1 MSEIIELTP
10 TIKAV
15 MMTKEDMLSDE
26 EVKDVLATIPEETLT
41 YYIDLMGN
49 DTPKDLPVEDIEP
62 ATRMKRAG
70 YTITDKADFYYFG
83 HHKWSSRWGKK
94 PNRVVWHHMAGNLTV
109 KQFMA
114 IMLSTRQMSP
124 TISIHTDG
132 TVYAWVP
139 EEMRPW
145 TTGSYEADQTALTFE
160 LANDQIGG
168 QWHISNKVLDL
179 AAQIHAEWSKRYGIP
194 TTYSYRGAGINMHK
208 DWAATSCPGPY
219 LENLIRNGTITA
231 KINYYLGIKPT
242 PTPTPAKK
250 PDQILTKGSKVKSY
264 GFLVEQLKKEDGVW
278 LMYNSWVGG
287 WIPCADVDEVDAR
300 DGKKDQI
307 VHIGS
312 GCAFPGTYTIAEV
325 DPYADRCRFEGF
337 KYWVKCRCVE
347 EVQEGK

>member
-1 MSEIIELTP
+1 MSENIELTP

-26 EVKDVLATIPEETLT
+26 EVKEVLATIPEETLM
-41 YYIDLMGN
+41 YHIDLMGN

-70 YTITDKADFYYFG
+70 YTISDKADFYYFA
-83 HHKWSSRWGKK
+83 HKKWSSRWGKK

-145 TTGSYEADQTALTFE
+145 TTGSYAADQTALTFE

-168 QWHISNKVLDL
+168 DWHISNTVLDL

-231 KINYYLGIKPT
+231 KINHYLGIDPKPT
-242 PTPTPAKK
+242 PSSDY
-250 PDQILTKGSKVKSY
+250 PDQILTVGSKVKSY
-264 GFLVEQLKKEDGVW
+264 GFLVEDLRWRNGGWQ
-278 LMYNSWVGG
+278 MYNSWVGG
-287 WIPCADVDEVDAR
+287 WIPCKDVDEVDAR

-307 VHIGS
+307 VHKGS
-312 GCAFPGTYTIAEV
+312 GCAFPGVYTVTDV
-325 DPYADRCRFEGF
+325 DPVTDTCFLKELGYR
-337 KYWVKCRCVE
+337 VKCRCVE
-347 EVQEGK
+347 EVKEGR

>member
-1 MSEIIELTP
+1 MAEPISITP
-10 TIKAV
+10 TIKAIMITQDDLLSEEEV
-15 MMTKEDMLSDE
+15 QEVLKTIPAETLAEYTDLSDGGKPE
-26 EVKDVLATIPEETLT
+26 DVESLTRMTRAGFTLT
-41 YYIDLMGN
+41 N
-49 DTPKDLPVEDIEP
+49 
-62 ATRMKRAG
+62 
-70 YTITDKADFYYFG
+70 KADFYYFAHG
-83 HHKWSSRWGKK
+83 KFSSRNGKK
-94 PNRVVWHHMAGNLTV
+94 ITRVVWHHMAGNLTV
-109 KQFMA
+109 RQFMA
-114 IMLSTRQMSP
+114 IMQSTRKMSP
-124 TISIHTDG
+124 TVSIHTDG
-132 TVYAWVP
+132 TVYAWCP
-139 EEMRPW
+139 EERRPW
-145 TTGSYEADQTALTFE
+145 TTGTYVCDDQALTFE
-160 LANDQIGG
+160 LANDQIVGD
-168 QWHISNKVLDL
+168 WHISNKVLDL

-231 KINYYLGIKPT
+231 KINYYLGVKPAPT
-242 PTPTPAKK
+242 PAPAKK

-287 WIPCADVDEVDAR
+287 WIPCADVDEVDSR

-307 VHIGS
+307 LHKGS

-347 EVQEGK
+347 EVQEGR

>member
-26 EVKDVLATIPEETLT
+26 EVKEVLATIPEETRM
-41 YYIDLMGN
+41 YYVDLMGD
-49 DTPKDLPVEDIEP
+49 DTPADLPVEEVEP

-70 YTITDKADFYYFG
+70 YTISDKADYYYFAHG
-83 HHKWSSRWGKK
+83 KWSSRGGKK

-114 IMLSTRQMSP
+114 IMLSARQMSP

-145 TTGSYEADQTALTFE
+145 TTGSYAADQTALTFE

-168 QWHISNKVLDL
+168 DWHISNKVLDL

-208 DWAATSCPGPY
+208 DWASTACPGPY
-219 LENLIRNGTITA
+219 LSRLITNGTITA
-231 KINYYLGIKPT
+231 KINHYLGVKPA
-242 PTPTPAKK
+242 PVPEAK
-250 PDQILTKGSKVKSY
+250 PDQILTVGSKVRSY
-264 GFLVEQLKKEDGVW
+264 GFLVEGLKKQPNGLYW
-278 LMYNSWVGG
+278 MYNSWVGG
-287 WIPCADVDEVDAR
+287 WFPCADVDEVDAR

-307 VHIGS
+307 VHVGA
-312 GCAFPGTYTIAEV
+312 GVAFPGEYTVTAV
-325 DPYADRCRFEGF
+325 NPYLDTCYLKELG
-337 KYWVKCRCVE
+337 YWVKCRCVE
-347 EVQEGK
+347 EVKEGR

>member
-26 EVKDVLATIPEETLT
+26 EVKEVLATIPEETLT

-49 DTPKDLPVEDIEP
+49 DTPKDLPVEDVEP

-70 YTITDKADFYYFG
+70 YTISDKADFYYFA
-83 HHKWSSRWGKK
+83 HKKWSSRWGKK

-114 IMLSTRQMSP
+114 IMLSARQMSP

-145 TTGSYEADQTALTFE
+145 TTGSYAADQTALTFE

-168 QWHISNKVLDL
+168 QWHISNLVLDL

-231 KINYYLGIKPT
+231 KINHYLGIDPKPT
-242 PTPTPAKK
+242 PSSDY
-250 PDQILTKGSKVKSY
+250 PDQILTVGSKVKSY
-264 GFLVEQLKKEDGVW
+264 GFLVEDLRWRNGGWQ
-278 LMYNSWVGG
+278 MYNSWVGG
-287 WIPCADVDEVDAR
+287 WIPCKDVDEVDAR

-307 VHIGS
+307 VHKGS
-312 GCAFPGTYTIAEV
+312 GCAFPGVYTVTDV
-325 DPYADRCRFEGF
+325 DPVTDTCFLKELGYR
-337 KYWVKCRCVE
+337 VKCRCVE
-347 EVQEGK
+347 EIKEGR